1 MCRNQLAALTRAPMV
16 MAAHQTDSI
25 KAGKWGAL
33 ALANLAAN
41 PSNRLQVVGL
51 GGVAALVELAR
62 KEVMQHLQ
70 MLLSSQ
76 SWLLTR
82 ALSLH
87 DQDEPAQ
94 AAALAALRGVAATV
108 INREIIV
115 AEGIMDPLV
124 CS

>member
-62 KEVMQHLQ
+62 KEVTQHLQ
-70 MLLSSQ
+70 VLLSSQ
-76 SWLLTR
+76 SWFADSCTVTTR
-82 ALSLH
+82 
-87 DQDEPAQ
+87 P
-94 AAALAALRGVAATV
+94 G
-108 INREIIV
+108 
-115 AEGIMDPLV
+115 
-124 CS
+124 

>member
-1 MCRNQLAALTRAPMV
+1 MCRSQDRALTRALQWSRLT
-16 MAAHQTDSI
+16 HQTDSI

-62 KEVMQHLQ
+62 KEVTQHPQ
-70 MLLSSQ
+70 VLLSSQ

-82 ALSLH
+82 ALSQN
-87 DQDEPAQ
+87 D
-94 AAALAALRGVAATV
+94 
-108 INREIIV
+108 
-115 AEGIMDPLV
+115 
-124 CS
+124 